1 MKIVGVF
8 SLILLTFVFAG
19 NLIYPESVSLVELQK
34 KEAKR
39 RKKTIKSKYV
49 LTDSSIIYLS
59 AGKKRVSFI
68 KTDESV
74 SEIGKSKKK
83 SKLKK
88 PLIDP
93 KKTEKYWK
101 QRMKALDE
109 RILKLKEQISKTQ
122 LSLNKVQTDY
132 LNLSIPSQISNAKAK
147 LTQLT
152 GKLSELKTGLAS
164 AELQKENLHEEA
176 RKAGA
181 PPGWLR

>member
-8 SLILLTFVFAG
+8 SIILLTSIFA
-19 NLIYPESVSLVELQK
+19 NDLIYPESISLVELQK

-59 AGKKRVSFI
+59 AGKKKVSFI
-68 KTDESV
+68 KTDGNLSK
-74 SEIGKSKKK
+74 SEQSIKK

-101 QRMKALDE
+101 QRIKALDE

-132 LNLSIPSQISNAKAK
+132 LNLSIPSQISNAKAR
-147 LTQLT
+147 LTQLK
-152 GKLSELKTGLAS
+152 GKLSELKSGLAS
-164 AELQKENLHEEA
+164 AELQKENLYEEA
-176 RKAGA
+176 RKSGA
-181 PPGWLR
+181 LPGWLR